1 MSIPDTAKVIQN
13 FNPIVSSW
21 TGGLLDG
28 CTVTFSRLIKIGD
41 AWKEHYLEYIS
52 DGQGYIQLQYGRDY
66 TRLSTQFKLQWI
78 PDAKSKMQPGY
89 VLAPVTKPLTHL
101 QLVQGDGW
109 QKTVFGENWD
119 RCQFQMNVADSAVV
133 WGIRRLH
140 VKLEYN
146 YDKVIYKLRTA
157 NDTSSSQLG
166 ASDKGEGA
174 SDTYIVRFVT
184 LTPAVWNILMGSS
197 DNVGYCCGSVSDFD
211 SYPGLAAACTNVGAT
226 KDSQKCKD
234 SLGASCSVKGFKD
247 KECQTWCAAN
257 PTICY
262 PYLKEW
268 CAKNPKDPACAC
280 FDTDGWKKWSD
291 QMLPICNENPV
302 CKQNIS
308 VFTPGCYYPA
318 CLASGLSA
326 VSQNGTPCPNNVN
339 TYNSC
344 LNQVEVNSNG
354 KIDAAGGIYMSCLQN
369 TTNSNPTETTT
380 NINVPRALPT
390 VDNTLTPTIGG
401 NQPPPSIDPNQ
412 PEEPREPPPEF
423 EEDKTF
429 IQKWWWVF
437 LVAGI
442 GVLLILGLVL
452 WLVMSSGKKSPTQ

>member
-1 MSIPDTAKVIQN
+1 MSTDTAKVIKT
-13 FNPIVSSW
+13 FNPIVNSW
-21 TGGLLDG
+21 TASLLDG
-28 CTVTFSRLIKIGD
+28 CTVTFSRLIKMGD
-41 AWKEHYLEYIS
+41 GSYKEYYLEYIS
-52 DGQGYIQLQYGRDY
+52 DGAGYIQLESARDF
-66 TRLSTQFKLQWI
+66 TKTSTQFKLMWI

-89 VLAPVTKPLTHL
+89 ALIPVTDQNKNVK
-101 QLVQGDGW
+101 LVQGDGW
-109 QKTVFGENWD
+109 QKTVVGANWD
-119 RCQFQMNVADSAVV
+119 NCQFQMNVTDSAPLYKVP
-133 WGIRRLH
+133 RLK
-140 VKLEYN
+140 VKLEHNYN
-146 YDKVIYKLRTA
+146 NIVYKLRTA
-157 NDTSSSQLG
+157 NDTDSSQLG
-166 ASDKGEGA
+166 ASDKGADA
-174 SDTYIVRFVT
+174 SDAYIVRFIVI
-184 LTPAVWNILMGSS
+184 TPAVWNVLMGSS
-197 DNVGYCCGSVSDFD
+197 DNVGYCCGQVSDFD
-211 SYPGLAAACTNVGAT
+211 SYPGLGAACTNVGAT

-247 KECQTWCAAN
+247 KDCQTWCAAN

-262 PYLKEW
+262 PYLKDW

-326 VSQNGTPCPNNVN
+326 VSQNGVACPNNVN

-344 LNQVEVNSNG
+344 LNQVEVNSGG
-354 KIDAAGGIYMSCLQN
+354 KIDAAGGVYMSCLQN
-369 TTNSNPTETTT
+369 TTNSDPTATTT

-390 VDNTLTPTIGG
+390 VDSTLTPTIGG
-401 NQPPPSIDPNQ
+401 NPLPPSIDPNQ
-412 PEEPREPPPEF
+412 PPPPPPPPF

-429 IQKWWWVF
+429 MQKYWWVF